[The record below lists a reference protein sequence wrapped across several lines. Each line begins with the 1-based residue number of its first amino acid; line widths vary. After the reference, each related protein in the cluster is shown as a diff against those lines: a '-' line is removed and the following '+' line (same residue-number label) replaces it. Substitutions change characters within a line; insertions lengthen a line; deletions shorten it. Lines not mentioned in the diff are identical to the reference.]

1 MGFAVPLWYA
11 YHMRVIVMTG
21 GLGSGKSTAAEHFR
35 AKGASVV
42 DLDEVGIKLLAPGS
56 ALLERVA
63 EAFPDEEIVLAD
75 GRLDRAALARA
86 AFATP
91 AAARRLNSLVHP
103 AIARDAGIAIAQL
116 RLLPEP
122 PYAVVLEVPLLV
134 EAPVLGQ
141 LGDVVLALVAPEAV
155 RLDRAVARGMDRA
168 DALRRLRAQATDAE
182 RVELSDVAI
191 INDGSLERFLGE
203 LDAFWEEYAALGR
216 GRADA

>member
-1 MGFAVPLWYA
+1 
-11 YHMRVIVMTG
+11 MRVIVMTG

-63 EAFPDEEIVLAD
+63 EAFADDDILLAD

-91 AAARRLNSLVHP
+91 EAARRLNSLVHP
-103 AIARDAGIAIAQL
+103 AIARDAGVAIAQL

-122 PYAVVLEVPLLV
+122 PFAVVLEVPLLV
-134 EAPVLGQ
+134 EAPVLRPAGRR
-141 LGDVVLALVAPEAV
+141 G
-155 RLDRAVARGMDRA
+155 ARTCRPRGSARSIVPLPGA
-168 DALRRLRAQATDAE
+168 WIGRTRYAACARRPPTPSASSSRML
-182 RVELSDVAI
+182 AI

-203 LDAFWEEYAALGR
+203 LDSFWEEYVALGR